1 MLTEIAVA
9 VVIVFF
15 CLLLHVAGIL
25 LMAEWLFHRRQYFE
39 RSGAGIHFSILMVV
53 LLAGIMVLH
62 MVEAGIW
69 AAFYYTRELFQDF
82 ETSLYFSL
90 GSYAAIGYGDVLL
103 PQRWRLVGAIEGVCG
118 VLLCGISTAF
128 LFAVMN
134 ATFKSRMQQRQSRWE
149 PRLELT
155 RDCKK

>member
-9 VVIVFF
+9 TVIVLF

-25 LMAEWLFHRRQYFE
+25 LMAGWLFQRRQYFE
-39 RSGAGIHFSILMVV
+39 QSGVGLHFSILMIV
-53 LLAGIMVLH
+53 LLTGIMLLH

-69 AAFYYTRELFQDF
+69 AAFYYSRELFQDF
-82 ETSLYFSL
+82 ETSYYFSL

-103 PQRWRLVGAIEGVCG
+103 PRRWRLVGAIEGVCG
-118 VLLCGISTAF
+118 ALLCGISTAF
-128 LFAVMN
+128 LFAVIN

-149 PRLELT
+149 TTLELA
-155 RDCKK
+155 RHCKK

>member
-1 MLTEIAVA
+1 MLTEISVA
-9 VVIVFF
+9 TVIVFF

-25 LMAEWLFHRRQYFE
+25 LMAEWLFRRRQYFE
-39 RSGAGIHFSILMVV
+39 QSGAGIHFSILMI
-53 LLAGIMVLH
+53 LLLTGIMLLH
-62 MVEAGIW
+62 MIEAGIW
-69 AAFYYTRELFQDF
+69 AAFYYSRELFQDF

-103 PQRWRLVGAIEGVCG
+103 PRHWRLVGAIEGVCG

-128 LFAVMN
+128 LFAVLN

-149 PRLELT
+149 TTLELT
-155 RDCKK
+155 GHCKN

>member
-15 CLLLHVAGIL
+15 CVLLHVAGIL
-25 LMAEWLFHRRQYFE
+25 LMAERLFQRRQYFE
-39 RSGAGIHFSILMVV
+39 RSGAGIHFSILMIV
-53 LLAGIMVLH
+53 LLSGIMLLH
-62 MVEAGIW
+62 MVEAGMW
-69 AAFYYTRELFQDF
+69 AGFYYSRELFPDF

-103 PQRWRLVGAIEGVCG
+103 PQRWRLVGAFEGLCG

-128 LFAVMN
+128 LFAVLN
-134 ATFKSRMQQRQSRWE
+134 AMFKSKMQQRQSRWE
-149 PRLELT
+149 TTLELT
-155 RDCKK
+155 RHCKN